1 MSSGRDLLHAI
12 EGALGESR
20 TAFRA
25 LDLEMQRRSA
35 ALGRTR
41 GREASLYRQLA
52 ALRLADVADGEFG
65 ESMSRAERQAAA
77 ILDRRDASAAE
88 LNTRID
94 GAESVLAEHE
104 AERERA
110 ATSRDEAALALDAL
124 LDAVDTK
131 LGDDPNY
138 QQRVAGVQQAIETA
152 ANAAAKTAEAEAR
165 RDDKR
170 QPFDADPLFSY

>member
-52 ALRLADVADGEFG
+52 ALRLA
-65 ESMSRAERQAAA
+65 AAWRSA
-77 ILDRRDASAAE
+77 RD
-88 LNTRID
+88 I
-94 GAESVLAEHE
+94 
-104 AERERA
+104 
-110 ATSRDEAALALDAL
+110 
-124 LDAVDTK
+124 
-131 LGDDPNY
+131 
-138 QQRVAGVQQAIETA
+138 
-152 ANAAAKTAEAEAR
+152 
-165 RDDKR
+165 
-170 QPFDADPLFSY
+170 